1 MYSKNFDNVPDICSK
16 ILNAGIKIKWYLIGY
31 GPDEELIRNRI
42 KELQMEDYVCILG
55 KKENPY
61 PYIKCC
67 DIYIQPS
74 RYEGKCVSVIEA
86 QMLHK
91 PVIITD
97 YATAGSQLEDG
108 VDGVV
113 VPMNNTDCARKIVAV
128 LRDKEL
134 QRQLV
139 ENTKKRDYANI
150 EEVNKIYRLLEIREK

>member
-1 MYSKNFDNVPDICSK
+1 
-16 ILNAGIKIKWYLIGY
+16 
-31 GPDEELIRNRI
+31 
-42 KELQMEDYVCILG
+42 
-55 KKENPY
+55 
-61 PYIKCC
+61 
-67 DIYIQPS
+67 
-74 RYEGKCVSVIEA
+74 
-86 QMLHK
+86 MLHK

-139 ENTKKRDYANI
+139 ENTKKR
-150 EEVNKIYRLLEIREK
+150 EVNKIYRLLEIREK

>member
-1 MYSKNFDNVPDICSK
+1 M
-16 ILNAGIKIKWYLIGY
+16 IGY

-113 VPMNNTDCARKIVAV
+113 VPMNNTDCAAEIVMV
-128 LRDKEL
+128 LRNQKL
-134 QRQLV
+134 QQQLADA
-139 ENTKKRDYANI
+139 TKVRDYANAGEI
-150 EEVNKIYRLLEIREK
+150 DKIYEILDTESCYDDSDIRG